1 MYCLKYEEPHRS
13 EWTINLKVDV
23 KIKLE
28 VDVQVQV
35 LWLADENPK
44 EAKQGG

>member
-1 MYCLKYEEPHRS
+1 MINFSERGINKPHRS
-13 EWTINLKVDV
+13 EWTINLNADV

-35 LWLADENPK
+35 LRLVDENPK
-44 EAKQGG
+44 EAK